1 MRIICQTVRRIANEI
16 LGIKG
21 LIQIFQNKGIIKID
35 KCAYTCSK
43 IQKNIDFGRQKWIN
57 VMWKIFLS
65 FICLSCSTSSD
76 CSVQVEDNTKRLLG
90 PCKE

>member
-43 IQKNIDFGRQKWIN
+43 IQKKH
-57 VMWKIFLS
+57 
-65 FICLSCSTSSD
+65 
-76 CSVQVEDNTKRLLG
+76 
-90 PCKE
+90 

>member
-21 LIQIFQNKGIIKID
+21 LIQIFQNKGIIEID

-43 IQKNIDFGRQKWIN
+43 IQKTLILGDKNRLMLCRRF
-57 VMWKIFLS
+57 FLVL
-65 FICLSCSTSSD
+65 C
-76 CSVQVEDNTKRLLG
+76 V
-90 PCKE
+90 

>member
-1 MRIICQTVRRIANEI
+1 MRIIWQTVRRIADEI

-43 IQKNIDFGRQKWIN
+43 IQKTLILGDKNRLMLCRRF
-57 VMWKIFLS
+57 FLVL
-65 FICLSCSTSSD
+65 C
-76 CSVQVEDNTKRLLG
+76 V
-90 PCKE
+90 

>member
-35 KCAYTCSK
+35 KCAYACSK
-43 IQKNIDFGRQKWIN
+43 IQKTLTLGDKNGLMLCGRF
-57 VMWKIFLS
+57 FLVL
-65 FICLSCSTSSD
+65 F
-76 CSVQVEDNTKRLLG
+76 V
-90 PCKE
+90 